1 MMTGQMMW
9 NITHHFGPRM
19 NIFRLHLAL
28 DHFAVKAIE
37 IAETLPRAAHPHKQ
51 VKPIAVLT
59 VDKHSTSDSVTAVR
73 DADSAIRR
81 QLPESTLMKEF
92 TKRSIQERLYRPQL
106 S

>member
-1 MMTGQMMW
+1 MMW
-9 NITHHFGPRM
+9 NITHPFGPRM
-19 NIFRLHLAL
+19 NIFRLRLAL

-59 VDKHSTSDSVTAVR
+59 VDKHTVLPIRLQQSEMPTQQFAV
-73 DADSAIRR
+73 SF
-81 QLPESTLMKEF
+81 QSTLLKEF